1 MKIVTYTHNGNT
13 DLGLLSEDKIYSL
26 SSIADNM
33 NDFLSLG
40 DYLSGIFKAFVFG
53 FTISIVSCYCGLFT
67 DKGAFGVGSATTNA
81 VVISSILILS
91 SNYFLTE
98 LFF

>member
-1 MKIVTYTHNGNT
+1 MKKIEAIIRKSKFNDVKEALHSVEVNFFSYWDVT
-13 DLGLLSEDKIYSL
+13 
-26 SSIADNM
+26 
-33 NDFLSLG
+33 
-40 DYLSGIFKAFVFG
+40 
-53 FTISIVSCYCGLFT
+53 
-67 DKGAFGVGSATTNA
+67 GVGSATTNA

>member
-1 MKIVTYTHNGNT
+1 MGGYVVSIHRLGFNENLYLLNTVT
-13 DLGLLSEDKIYSL
+13 
-26 SSIADNM
+26 
-33 NDFLSLG
+33 FLSLD
-40 DYLSGIFKAFVFG
+40 DYFSGILKAFVFG
-53 FTISIVSCYCGLFT
+53 FIISIVSCYCGLFS